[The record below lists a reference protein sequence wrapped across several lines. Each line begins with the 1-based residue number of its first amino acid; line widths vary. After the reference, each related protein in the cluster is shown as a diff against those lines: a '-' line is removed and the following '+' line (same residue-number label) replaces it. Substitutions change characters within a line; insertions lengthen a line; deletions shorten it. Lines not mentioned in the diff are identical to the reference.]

1 MSDMT
6 VMQTIYAREF
16 VQIFEQKQSI
26 LRGTVTTEGDV
37 RGNQYVFII
46 EGAAAIAVT
55 RGASGNIPYA
65 ADNQTSTTC
74 TLYEYHHLA
83 RKNQFNIESSSVP
96 QRLSMQRRGVV
107 SINQRTDQLI
117 LAQLNTT
124 TYNTG
129 TTGGEGTGANSLGR
143 MLTACELLDVNYVP
157 DDGERYGLL
166 TPKAWAF
173 AMKIDQFVNK
183 LYVAEDTKPYM
194 NQAMWYDWNGVKW
207 TRHPN
212 LPGTGTASASC
223 FVYHKNAIGH
233 ALNLG
238 EMQTYIGYRQEQDYS
253 WARVSAYMGAQ
264 ILQPAGTMTRK
275 CCKRRNLPWLIIPL
289 NCIRLLSAAT
299 VLTSGNTGVLT
310 TMPQLCKRRAIS
322 LMHRFAV

>member
-1 MSDMT
+1 MSDLS
-6 VMQTIYAREF
+6 VLQTIYAREF

-46 EGAAAIAVT
+46 EGQASTAVT

-65 ADNQTSTTC
+65 SDNQSSATC
-74 TLYEYHHLA
+74 SLTEYHHLA
-83 RKNQFNIESSSVP
+83 RKNQFNIEASSVP

-117 LAQLNTT
+117 LAQAATT
-124 TYNTG
+124 TNNTG
-129 TTGGEGTGANSLGR
+129 AAAANSLSK
-143 MLTACELLDVNYVP
+143 MLYACQILDSNYVP

-166 TPKAWAF
+166 SPKAWAF
-173 AMKIDQFVNK
+173 AMKIEQFTSK
-183 LYVAEDTKPYM
+183 LYVAEDTKPFM
-194 NQAMWYDWNGVKW
+194 SQSMWYDWNGVKW

-212 LPGTGTASASC
+212 LPGTGTASCSC
-223 FVYHKNAIGH
+223 FVYHKNALGH

-253 WARVSAYMGAQ
+253 WARVSAYMGAKMLQ
-264 ILQPAGTMTRK
+264 IP
-275 CCKRRNLPWLIIPL
+275 
-289 NCIRLLSAAT
+289 
-299 VLTSGNTGVLT
+299 GVVILAHDDT
-310 TMPQLCKRRAIS
+310 AS
-322 LMHRFAV
+322 L